1 MMLKHIFSAD
11 TRQYKGFIYLADFKA
26 KHLFKVC
33 RLADEEQ
40 IKGPAPAEVG
50 HDDCIDGHGGEEFP
64 PGGLE
69 FLFRQTENQLDVQH
83 LVGVTIS
90 RGNDRELT
98 SIAPISWALS
108 PMLSS
113 M

>member
-1 MMLKHIFSAD
+1 MNKIELYFRLRTIKYD
-11 TRQYKGFIYLADFKA
+11 KLIYLADFKA
-26 KHLFKVC
+26 KHLLKVR
-33 RLADEEQ
+33 RLADEQ
-40 IKGPAPAEVG
+40 QVKGPAPAEVG
-50 HDDCIDGHGGEEFP
+50 HNNCIDGHRREELP

-69 FLFRQTENQLDVQH
+69 FLLQQTDSDQDLLSDLLNMKDLDA
-83 LVGVTIS
+83 
-90 RGNDRELT
+90 ELT